1 MCVAVAVGVAV
12 AGTHLI
18 ALEGNDGVLSCLSCP
33 VVWREMRS
41 AWCMSCSG
49 MCCHPREDVF
59 QVCAGIALPRRS
71 LSAWPAFSL
80 CHSTCLALFKFY
92 DIFICCRGGRKKVLH
107 VGNMSM
113 HLWVAVLPLLPLYP
127 VSYVICLRWRPR
139 VVKQKRKH
147 VDFICLL
154 RFFSFQVFIRPHNW
168 RNCFGSL
175 KAFRCPRALR
185 PTQKGNKKCARR
197 RRRNL
202 CML

>member
-1 MCVAVAVGVAV
+1 M
-12 AGTHLI
+12 
-18 ALEGNDGVLSCLSCP
+18 ESCP
-33 VVWREMRS
+33 ACPVPLFDGRCVVRGVCHVVGCAATLARMCSKSVLELHCLGAACQPGLPSPSATRLVSRS
-41 AWCMSCSG
+41 SNFMTFLFAAGAAGRRCYMLAICQCTYGWQYFHSSS
-49 MCCHPREDVF
+49 HP
-59 QVCAGIALPRRS
+59 
-71 LSAWPAFSL
+71 
-80 CHSTCLALFKFY
+80 
-92 DIFICCRGGRKKVLH
+92 VL
-107 VGNMSM
+107 
-113 HLWVAVLPLLPLYP
+113 
-127 VSYVICLRWRPR
+127 CLRWLHLECPR